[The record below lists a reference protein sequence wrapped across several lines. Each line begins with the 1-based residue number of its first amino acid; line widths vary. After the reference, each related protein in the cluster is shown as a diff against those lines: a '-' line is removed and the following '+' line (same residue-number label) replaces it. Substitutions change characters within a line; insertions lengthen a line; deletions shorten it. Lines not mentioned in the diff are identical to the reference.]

1 MLFVIGIVLGLIVG
15 IILAKLHTYFAV
27 YGYLR
32 VDKSEEEPY
41 IFLEL
46 TRTPETLPDEKYVV
60 LKVKQKDYIPQ
71 E

>member
-1 MLFVIGIVLGLIVG
+1 MLFIFGAVLGLVIGIIV
-15 IILAKLHTYFAV
+15 AKIHTYFAV

-46 TRTPETLPDEKYVV
+46 IRTPETLPDEKYIV
-60 LKVKQKDYIPQ
+60 LKVKQKDYIPH